1 VCPTQHWLWS
11 CLLHASQDPNRR
23 TGTQWG
29 CFRNNRGCLAY
40 DAIAFRACTMRHV
53 YLSPRV
59 KKCWKRRENRGF
71 CLRESKIGGRQFL
84 HTCKSGVARESFSGT
99 PQHEHAGAAQPV
111 SVTLHSGTPPPGPG
125 DRHRGILGGDS
136 GAGRIR
142 IRKRGTS
149 GLTIRGSTADSTPDA
164 EVRQD
169 VTRKTRK
176 RRRTTAAALHLKR
189 KPYEE

>member
-1 VCPTQHWLWS
+1 MLLPANAVCPTQHWLWS

-40 DAIAFRACTMRHV
+40 DAIAFRASTMRHV

-71 CLRESKIGGRQFL
+71 CLRESRVEGRRFL
-84 HTCKSGVARESFSGT
+84 HRCKRRLAHESSSGT
-99 PQHEHAGAAQPV
+99 SPHADADAAQPV
-111 SVTLHSGTPPPGPG
+111 QGTLHSGAPPPGPG
-125 DRHRGILGGDS
+125 DRRRGILSGDS

-142 IRKRGTS
+142 TQGSVRFDNPGEHS
-149 GLTIRGSTADSTPDA
+149 GFNP
-164 EVRQD
+164 
-169 VTRKTRK
+169 
-176 RRRTTAAALHLKR
+176 
-189 KPYEE
+189 